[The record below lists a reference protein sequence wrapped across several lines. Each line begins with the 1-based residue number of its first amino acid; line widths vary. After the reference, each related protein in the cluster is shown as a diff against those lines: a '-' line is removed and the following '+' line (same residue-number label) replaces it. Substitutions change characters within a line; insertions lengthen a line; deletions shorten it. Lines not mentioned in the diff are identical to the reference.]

1 MARRVFSQ
9 QGIMSRVNSEG
20 LISVLDAHSSFNTP
34 SNQERHEGQT
44 ESRVENSN
52 SNSNSDWLESRISS
66 LPRIRTQVVSGGVA
80 RSAT

>member
-34 SNQERHEGQT
+34 SNQERHESS
-44 ESRVENSN
+44 SRVENSH
-52 SNSNSDWLESRISS
+52 SDWLETRISS
-66 LPRIRTQVVSGGVA
+66 LPRIRTQVVGATIAGSA
-80 RSAT
+80 RSAGL